1 MNANAGLPARQAAM
15 RLPLFPFDLR
25 TSDLKVDLDLL
36 RRCILRLPNLD
47 ASLQFAGA
55 ASRQRCDQQ
64 GSTVPSSTAAI
75 AELDTPVRGKPTEG
89 SPFAVA

>member
-1 MNANAGLPARQAAM
+1 MRVSRRVRQAAM

-55 ASRQRCDQQ
+55 ACC
-64 GSTVPSSTAAI
+64 
-75 AELDTPVRGKPTEG
+75 
-89 SPFAVA
+89 